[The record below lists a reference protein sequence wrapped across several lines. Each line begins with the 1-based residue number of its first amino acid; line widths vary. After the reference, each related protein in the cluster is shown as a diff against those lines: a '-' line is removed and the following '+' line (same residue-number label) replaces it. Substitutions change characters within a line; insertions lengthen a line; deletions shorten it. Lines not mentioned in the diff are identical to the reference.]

1 MLGALCWSFP
11 LSETSCVDWRA
22 RAAGRRKKQKKRRSG
37 GSCGCRILGGGQT
50 RAEGR
55 ARLYLGTHPAG
66 EKRTVVWAPWFD
78 FISWITALPRWE
90 SIIRSRS
97 LVFIGN
103 CTLEVIWK
111 SCLDARKGAFDVKVD
126 EYERKCVHGLFNVGA
141 VSIKVS
147 PLCPVPQLLSCSSAC
162 SDSVTAVFL
171 RLSHRRHR

>member
-37 GSCGCRILGGGQT
+37 GSCGCRILGGEQT

-55 ARLYLGTHPAG
+55 ARLCLGTAHG
-66 EKRTVVWAPWFD
+66 RLSSVVWFYLLDYSFSPA
-78 FISWITALPRWE
+78 E
-90 SIIRSRS
+90 IRSRS
-97 LVFIGN
+97 LVFIGK